1 MRVRESWKRLNR
13 EYGRCLRCAVSHF
26 RHPWDVFRVLH
37 GRSQTRHII
46 TLRSG
51 PALTLRSSGS
61 KQVCDLNILVE
72 NLLDDQYELRT
83 LVREGDIVV
92 DIGAHI
98 GIFSVLA
105 ADLRPGVRVFAFE
118 PERDNFAM
126 LQENVAA
133 NPSLNIQA
141 YDKAISYGGPS
152 ESLYLSGNNTGAHS
166 LVWGGG
172 RSQAVECVDLS
183 AVLELLPE
191 RRIDLL
197 KVDCEGS
204 EYNIFLNAAAA
215 DLLCIRSIV
224 MEVHETEYAKDL
236 RTEQI
241 ISELASSGFG
251 VRIINTLV
259 YPGESV
265 CHLVTAT
272 RPL

>member
-1 MRVRESWKRLNR
+1 MSCLSYVVREYS
-13 EYGRCLRCAVSHF
+13 RCLRCAVAHF
-26 RHPWDVFRVLH
+26 RNPSDVFGVVH
-37 GRSQTRHII
+37 GRSQISHKI

-51 PALTLRSSGS
+51 PVLILRSSAA

-83 LVREGDIVV
+83 MVRDGDIVV

-105 ADLRPGVRVFAFE
+105 AHLRSGVRVLAFE

-126 LQENVAA
+126 LKENLAA

-141 YDKAISYGGPS
+141 YNKAVCYGGAS
-152 ESLYLSGNNTGAHS
+152 GSLYVSCDNTGAHS

-172 RSQAVECVDLS
+172 RGQAVEYIDLS
-183 AVLELLPE
+183 AVLDLLPE

-224 MEVHETEYAKDL
+224 MEVHETQHAKDL
-236 RTEQI
+236 RAEQI
-241 ISELASSGFG
+241 IVRLASTGFD
-251 VRIINTLV
+251 VRIINTIV